1 MRRSFPSRLQDS
13 AGPVPA
19 MLTLGFA
26 NKIVWLCL
34 ARWRWERFSF
44 RIVRSFRGAKPRWSR
59 PIQVRD
65 PL

>member
-34 ARWRWERFSF
+34 ARWRWERLSAFGLSARF
-44 RIVRSFRGAKPRWSR
+44 AAQNRADQGLSR
-59 PIQVRD
+59 FV
-65 PL
+65 